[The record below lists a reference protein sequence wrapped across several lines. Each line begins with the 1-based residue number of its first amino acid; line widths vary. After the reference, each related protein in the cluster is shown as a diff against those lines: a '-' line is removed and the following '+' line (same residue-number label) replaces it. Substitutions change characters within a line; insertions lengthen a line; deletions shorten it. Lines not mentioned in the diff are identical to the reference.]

1 MPGET
6 ILAVHN
12 FSQEEQAITITD
24 LPGSRFESLFTG
36 QKVLGT
42 NGSLKLALKP
52 YETLWLKTA

>member
-1 MPGET
+1 MPEET

-12 FSQEEQAITITD
+12 FSQEQQAITITD
-24 LPGSRFESLFTG
+24 LPGSRFENLFTG

-42 NGSLKLALKP
+42 NGGLKLALKP